1 MPKPDENTRIH
12 LLDDETVNK
21 IAAGEVVERPASV
34 VKELIENAIDAQAE
48 HIRIEIRT
56 GKGGITEIHV
66 IDDGSGM
73 VREDAILAFTRHA
86 TSKIKN
92 ANDLIGVRTMGFRG
106 EALASITAVAR
117 VTLVTKQKEAE
128 MQAATRIINDGG
140 EIIEVGET
148 GAPAGT
154 SVIVRDFF
162 YNTPARKKFLKSLS
176 TELGHI
182 YRTVEQI
189 ALAHREIAFSLILNG
204 REKMN
209 TYPSGSL
216 RDTIAALYGVN
227 LAKSLLL
234 VKGRTPFMRIEGYIA
249 KPAVQKPNAYQIS
262 ISINERQ
269 ITSIPLS
276 RAIKKGYG
284 TLLPKNRY
292 PVAFLNL
299 NLDTALVDVNVHPA
313 KKEVRLSRLNEISQ
327 EITSCIAQA
336 LQAQNLLTEP
346 EAAVDSAYHIKGNLS
361 DISHAMQVE
370 SPTTPYRSRSKNLT
384 LSDSRLRVT
393 ESRGEEK
400 VHHQNPLPPMKAI
413 GQVASTYILAK
424 TTQEGDEEDLLVIDQ
439 HAAHERVLYEQIS
452 AQRDLHLESQELLVP
467 IIMNLNPKE
476 AAAVRN
482 SLHLLMREGF
492 VLEEFGTDAFAVR
505 TTPIVLGKSPEREL
519 LQDIISDLVAGEEK
533 STDLFREKV
542 TAILAC
548 KGAIK
553 AGDEL
558 TMHQM
563 NRLILQL
570 GHTKTP
576 FTCPHGR
583 PTIILF
589 SHSRLNAM
597 FKRT

>member
-21 IAAGEVVERPASV
+21 IAAGEVVERPASG
-34 VKELIENAIDAQAE
+34 VKELIENAIDARAE

-56 GKGGITEIHV
+56 EKGGITEIHV

-73 VREDAILAFTRHA
+73 AREDAILAFTRHA

-92 ANDLIGVRTMGFRG
+92 ADDLVGVRTMGFRG

-117 VTLVTKQKEAE
+117 VTLVTKQTEAE
-128 MQAATRIINDGG
+128 MQAATRIINEGG
-140 EIIEVGET
+140 EIIEVSET

-182 YRTVEQI
+182 YKTVEQI
-189 ALAHREIAFSLILNG
+189 ALAHREVAFSLILNG

-227 LAKSLLL
+227 LAKSLLF
-234 VKGRTPFMRIEGYIA
+234 VKGRTPFMQIEGYIA
-249 KPAVQKPNAYQIS
+249 KPAVHKPNAYQIS

-276 RAIKKGYG
+276 RAIKNGYG

-299 NLDTALVDVNVHPA
+299 KLDTGLVDVNVHPA
-313 KKEVRLSRLNEISQ
+313 KKEVRLSRQKEISQ
-327 EITSCIAQA
+327 EITACIAQA

-346 EAAVDSAYHIKGNLS
+346 EVSVDSEYRIKSNLS
-361 DISHAMQVE
+361 DISHAMKVE
-370 SPTTPYRSRSKNLT
+370 SPATPYGSRSKNLT

-424 TTQEGDEEDLLVIDQ
+424 TTQGDEEDLLVIDQ

-452 AQRDLHLESQELLVP
+452 AQRDLHLESQELIVP
-467 IIMNLNPKE
+467 IVMNLNPKE

-482 SLHLLMREGF
+482 SLHMLMREGF

-505 TTPIVLGKSPEREL
+505 TTPIVLGQSPERDL

-542 TAILAC
+542 TAIMAC

-558 TMHQM
+558 TIDQM
-563 NRLILQL
+563 NRLIWQL